1 MYKQNCINNDKKSTR
16 DSILS
21 ILKTS
26 LRINKKLNDVFKKY
40 EISEQ
45 QFNILRILRGQ
56 RGKPSSLKTI
66 QKRMVHLMSNTT
78 RLVDKLIL
86 KDFVSRET
94 CKFNRRKIDIF
105 ITDKGL
111 KFLDEINPIIDKSEE
126 LMTTNLSEEEKN
138 ILTKL
143 LNKIAV

>member
-1 MYKQNCINNDKKSTR
+1 MIKKSTR

-26 LRINKKLNDVFKKY
+26 LRINKKLNDIFKKY

-86 KDFVSRET
+86 KDFVSREI
-94 CKFNRRKIDIF
+94 CKHNRRKIDIF

-138 ILTKL
+138 ILTNL

>member
-1 MYKQNCINNDKKSTR
+1 MIKKSTR

-26 LRINKKLNDVFKKY
+26 LRINKKLNDIFKKY

-94 CKFNRRKIDIF
+94 CESNRRKIDIF

-111 KFLDEINPIIDKSEE
+111 KFLNEINPVIDKSEE
-126 LMTTNLSEEEKN
+126 LMTANLSEEEKN

>member
-1 MYKQNCINNDKKSTR
+1 MIKKSTR

-21 ILKTS
+21 ILKIS

-86 KDFVSRET
+86 KDFVSREI
-94 CKFNRRKIDIF
+94 CKHNRRKIDIF

-138 ILTKL
+138 ILTNL

>member
-1 MYKQNCINNDKKSTR
+1 MIKKSTR

-66 QKRMVHLMSNTT
+66 QKRMVHIMSNTT
-78 RLVDKLIL
+78 RLIDKLIL
-86 KDFVSRET
+86 KNFVSRET

-138 ILTKL
+138 ILTNL

>member
-1 MYKQNCINNDKKSTR
+1 MIKKSTR

-138 ILTKL
+138 ILTNL
-143 LNKIAV
+143 LNKIAL

>member
-1 MYKQNCINNDKKSTR
+1 MIKKSTR

-21 ILKTS
+21 ILKTN

-86 KDFVSRET
+86 KDFVSREI
-94 CKFNRRKIDIF
+94 CKHNRRKIDIF

-138 ILTKL
+138 ILTNL

>member
-1 MYKQNCINNDKKSTR
+1 MIKKSTR

-56 RGKPSSLKTI
+56 RGKPSSLKRI

-111 KFLDEINPIIDKSEE
+111 KFLNEINPIIDKSEE

-138 ILTKL
+138 ILTNL

>member
-1 MYKQNCINNDKKSTR
+1 MIKKSTR

-26 LRINKKLNDVFKKY
+26 LRINKKLNDIFKKY

-45 QFNILRILRGQ
+45 QFNILRILRGK

-111 KFLDEINPIIDKSEE
+111 KFLNEINPIIDKSEE

-138 ILTKL
+138 ILTNL

>member
-1 MYKQNCINNDKKSTR
+1 MIKKSTR

-111 KFLDEINPIIDKSEE
+111 KFLNEINPIIDKSEE
-126 LMTTNLSEEEKN
+126 LMTKNLSEEEKN

>member
-1 MYKQNCINNDKKSTR
+1 MIKKSTR

-126 LMTTNLSEEEKN
+126 LMTTNLSEEEKK
-138 ILTKL
+138 ILTNL

>member
-1 MYKQNCINNDKKSTR
+1 MIKKSTR

-94 CKFNRRKIDIF
+94 CESNRRKIDIF

-111 KFLDEINPIIDKSEE
+111 KFLNEINPVIDKSEE
-126 LMTTNLSEEEKN
+126 LMTANLSEEEKN

>member
-1 MYKQNCINNDKKSTR
+1 MIKKSTR

-86 KDFVSRET
+86 KDFVSREI
-94 CKFNRRKIDIF
+94 CKHNRRKIDIF

-111 KFLDEINPIIDKSEE
+111 KFLNEINPIIDKSEE
-126 LMTTNLSEEEKN
+126 LMTTNLSEEEKK
-138 ILTKL
+138 ILNNL

>member
-1 MYKQNCINNDKKSTR
+1 MIKKSTR

-21 ILKTS
+21 ILKTN

-56 RGKPSSLKTI
+56 RGKPSSLKRI

-86 KDFVSRET
+86 KDFVSREI
-94 CKFNRRKIDIF
+94 CKHNRRKINIF

-111 KFLDEINPIIDKSEE
+111 KFLDEINPIIDESEE

-138 ILTKL
+138 ILTNL

>member
-1 MYKQNCINNDKKSTR
+1 MIKKSTR

-21 ILKTS
+21 ILKTG

-45 QFNILRILRGQ
+45 QFNILRILKGQ
-56 RGKPSSLKTI
+56 RGKPSSLLII

-86 KDFVSRET
+86 KDLVSREI
-94 CKFNRRKIDIF
+94 CKSNRRKINIF

-111 KFLDEINPIIDKSEE
+111 NFLDEVNPIVDKNEE
-126 LMTTNLSEEEKN
+126 LMTSNLSEEEKN

>member
-1 MYKQNCINNDKKSTR
+1 MIKKSTR

-86 KDFVSRET
+86 KDFVLRET

-126 LMTTNLSEEEKN
+126 LMTSNLSEEEKN

>member
-1 MYKQNCINNDKKSTR
+1 MIKKRTR

-26 LRINKKLNDVFKKY
+26 LRINKKLNDIFKKY

-45 QFNILRILRGQ
+45 QFNILRILRGK

-86 KDFVSRET
+86 KDFVSREI
-94 CKFNRRKIDIF
+94 CKHNRRKINIF

-111 KFLDEINPIIDKSEE
+111 KFLDEINPIIDESEE

-138 ILTKL
+138 ILTNL

>member
-1 MYKQNCINNDKKSTR
+1 MIKKSTR

-86 KDFVSRET
+86 KDFVSREI
-94 CKFNRRKIDIF
+94 CKHNRRKIDIF

-111 KFLDEINPIIDKSEE
+111 KFLNEINPIIDKSEE

-138 ILTKL
+138 ILTNL

>member
-1 MYKQNCINNDKKSTR
+1 MIKKSTR

-86 KDFVSRET
+86 KDFVSREI
-94 CKFNRRKIDIF
+94 CKHNRRKIDIF

-126 LMTTNLSEEEKN
+126 LMTSNLSEEEKN

>member
-1 MYKQNCINNDKKSTR
+1 MIKKSTR

-45 QFNILRILRGQ
+45 QFNILRILRGK

-111 KFLDEINPIIDKSEE
+111 KFLNEINPIIDKSEE

-138 ILTKL
+138 ILTNL

>member
-1 MYKQNCINNDKKSTR
+1 MIKKSTR

-86 KDFVSRET
+86 KDFVSREI
-94 CKFNRRKIDIF
+94 CKHNRRKIDIF

>member
-1 MYKQNCINNDKKSTR
+1 MIKKSTR

-138 ILTKL
+138 ILTNL

>member
-1 MYKQNCINNDKKSTR
+1 MIKKSTR

-56 RGKPSSLKTI
+56 RGKPSSLKRI

-86 KDFVSRET
+86 KDFVSREI
-94 CKFNRRKIDIF
+94 CKHNRRKINIF

-111 KFLDEINPIIDKSEE
+111 KFLDEINPIIDESEE

-138 ILTKL
+138 ILTNL

>member
-1 MYKQNCINNDKKSTR
+1 MIKKSTR

-78 RLVDKLIL
+78 ILVDKLIL

>member
-1 MYKQNCINNDKKSTR
+1 MIKKSTR

-26 LRINKKLNDVFKKY
+26 LRISKKLNDVFKKY

>member
-1 MYKQNCINNDKKSTR
+1 MIKKSTR

-26 LRINKKLNDVFKKY
+26 LRINKKLNDIFKKY

-45 QFNILRILRGQ
+45 QFNILRILRGK

-86 KDFVSRET
+86 KDFVSREI
-94 CKFNRRKIDIF
+94 CKHNRRKIDIF

-138 ILTKL
+138 ILTNL

>member
-1 MYKQNCINNDKKSTR
+1 MIKKSTR

-94 CKFNRRKIDIF
+94 CESNRRKIDIF

-111 KFLDEINPIIDKSEE
+111 KFLNEINPVIDKSEE
-126 LMTTNLSEEEKN
+126 LMTANLSDEEKN

>member
-1 MYKQNCINNDKKSTR
+1 MIKKSTR

-26 LRINKKLNDVFKKY
+26 LRINKKLNDIFKKY

-45 QFNILRILRGQ
+45 QFNILRILRGK

-138 ILTKL
+138 ILTNL

>member
-1 MYKQNCINNDKKSTR
+1 MIKKSTR

-26 LRINKKLNDVFKKY
+26 LRINKKLNDIFKKY

-45 QFNILRILRGQ
+45 QFNILRILRGK

-86 KDFVSRET
+86 KDFVLRET
-94 CKFNRRKIDIF
+94 CKINRRKIDIF

-111 KFLDEINPIIDKSEE
+111 KFLNEINPIIDKSEE
-126 LMTTNLSEEEKN
+126 LMTTNLSEEEKK
-138 ILTKL
+138 ILTNL

>member
-1 MYKQNCINNDKKSTR
+1 MIKKSTR

-21 ILKTS
+21 VLKTN
-26 LRINKKLNDVFKKY
+26 LRIKKKLNDVFKEY

-94 CKFNRRKIDIF
+94 CESNRRKIDIF

-111 KFLDEINPIIDKSEE
+111 KFLNEINPVIDKSEE
-126 LMTTNLSEEEKN
+126 LMTANLSEEEKN

>member
-1 MYKQNCINNDKKSTR
+1 MIKKSTR

-26 LRINKKLNDVFKKY
+26 LRINKKLNDIFKKY

-111 KFLDEINPIIDKSEE
+111 KFLNEINPIIDKSEE

-138 ILTKL
+138 ILTNL

>member
-1 MYKQNCINNDKKSTR
+1 MIKKSTR

-86 KDFVSRET
+86 KDFVSREI
-94 CKFNRRKIDIF
+94 CKHNRRKINIF

-111 KFLDEINPIIDKSEE
+111 KFLDEINQTSV
-126 LMTTNLSEEEKN
+126 MF
-138 ILTKL
+138 
-143 LNKIAV
+143 

>member
-1 MYKQNCINNDKKSTR
+1 
-16 DSILS
+16 
-21 ILKTS
+21 
-26 LRINKKLNDVFKKY
+26 
-40 EISEQ
+40 
-45 QFNILRILRGQ
+45 
-56 RGKPSSLKTI
+56 
-66 QKRMVHLMSNTT
+66 MVHLMSNTT

>member
-1 MYKQNCINNDKKSTR
+1 MIKKSTR

-21 ILKTS
+21 VLKTN
-26 LRINKKLNDVFKKY
+26 LRIKKKLNDVFKEY

-56 RGKPSSLKTI
+56 RGKPSSLNTI

-94 CKFNRRKIDIF
+94 CESNRRKIDIF

-111 KFLDEINPIIDKSEE
+111 KFLDEINPVIDKSEE

-138 ILTKL
+138 ILIKL

>member
-1 MYKQNCINNDKKSTR
+1 MIKKSTR

-21 ILKTS
+21 ILKTN

-56 RGKPSSLKTI
+56 RGKPSSLKRI

-86 KDFVSRET
+86 KDFVSREI
-94 CKFNRRKIDIF
+94 CKHNRRKINIF

-111 KFLDEINPIIDKSEE
+111 KFLDEINPIIDESEE
-126 LMTTNLSEEEKN
+126 LMTTNLSEEEN
-138 ILTKL
+138 
-143 LNKIAV
+143 NNFQG

>member
-1 MYKQNCINNDKKSTR
+1 MIKKSTR

-26 LRINKKLNDVFKKY
+26 LRINKKLNNVFKKY

-111 KFLDEINPIIDKSEE
+111 KFLNEINPIIDKSEE

>member
-1 MYKQNCINNDKKSTR
+1 MIKKSTR

-86 KDFVSRET
+86 KDFVLRET
-94 CKFNRRKIDIF
+94 CKINRRKIDIF

-138 ILTKL
+138 ILTNL

>member
-1 MYKQNCINNDKKSTR
+1 MIKKSTR

-26 LRINKKLNDVFKKY
+26 LRINKKLNDIFKKY

-45 QFNILRILRGQ
+45 QFNILRILRGK

-94 CKFNRRKIDIF
+94 CESNRRKIDIF

-111 KFLDEINPIIDKSEE
+111 KFLNEINPVIDKSEE
-126 LMTTNLSEEEKN
+126 LMTANLSEEEKN

>member
-1 MYKQNCINNDKKSTR
+1 MIKKSTR

-21 ILKTS
+21 VLKTN
-26 LRINKKLNDVFKKY
+26 LRIKKKLNDVFKEY

-94 CKFNRRKIDIF
+94 CESNRRKIDIF

-138 ILTKL
+138 ILTNL

>member
-1 MYKQNCINNDKKSTR
+1 MIKKSTR

-21 ILKTS
+21 VLKTN
-26 LRINKKLNDVFKKY
+26 LRIKKKLNDVFKEY

-94 CKFNRRKIDIF
+94 CESNRRKIDIF

-111 KFLDEINPIIDKSEE
+111 KFLDEINPVIDKSEE

-138 ILTKL
+138 ILIKL